1 MNFFLWNRE
10 RASNDGP
17 TTTSQNCP
25 YKLAAPRDVE
35 LVNTNITATVSWDN
49 PSEKQLKSMIA
60 ILEPDATYRVLVP
73 TVGCR
78 VLGQFTP
85 ETDHRQNKE
94 EAQAHM

>member
-1 MNFFLWNRE
+1 
-10 RASNDGP
+10 
-17 TTTSQNCP
+17 
-25 YKLAAPRDVE
+25 
-35 LVNTNITATVSWDN
+35 
-49 PSEKQLKSMIA
+49 MIA